1 MRIVDKQKSTAVMHI
16 DMENEINKAVE
27 ILRKGKVIL
36 YPTDTIWGIGCDATQ
51 SKAVERVYKIKI
63 RPGEKKQ
70 AIILLDSIDKIEKY
84 VKEVPE
90 VTRDLIE
97 QSPTPLTIIFEGGKN
112 VAKNVLSSD
121 GTIAIRI
128 VKGDF
133 CVEVIKRLG
142 KPIVS
147 TSANVSGE
155 EAPIV
160 FSDVSQEIVSKVDY
174 VVNVHRERI
183 KSVKASTIIK
193 LETNNS
199 FTIIR
204 P

>member
-1 MRIVDKQKSTAVMHI
+1 MHI
-16 DMENEINKAVE
+16 NMENEINKAVE
-27 ILRKGKVIL
+27 MLRKGKVIL

-51 SKAVERVYKIKI
+51 PKAVEKVYKIKI

-70 AIILLDSIDKIEKY
+70 SIVLLDSIDKIERY
-84 VKEVPE
+84 VKKVPE

-97 QSPTPLTIIFEGGKN
+97 QSPGPLTIIFDNGKN

-121 GTIAIRI
+121 GTIAIRV

-133 CVEVIKRLG
+133 CVEMIKRLG

-155 EAPIV
+155 DAPIV
-160 FSDVSQEIVSKVDY
+160 FSDISDEIVSKVDY

>member
-1 MRIVDKQKSTAVMHI
+1 MHTI
-16 DMENEINKAVE
+16 NMENEINKAVE
-27 ILRKGKVIL
+27 LLQKGKVIL

-51 SKAVERVYKIKI
+51 PKAVEKVYKIKM

-70 AIILLDSIDKIEKY
+70 AIILLDNIDKIERY
-84 VKEVPE
+84 VKKVPE

-97 QSPTPLTIIFEGGKN
+97 QSPGPLTIIFEGGKN
-112 VAKNVLSSD
+112 VAKNVLSE
-121 GTIAIRI
+121 GGNIAIRI

-147 TSANVSGE
+147 TSANISGE
-155 EAPIV
+155 DAPIV
-160 FSDVSQEIVSKVDY
+160 FSEISNEIISKVDY

-183 KSVKASTIIK
+183 NSVKASTIIK

>member
-1 MRIVDKQKSTAVMHI
+1 MHI